1 MREIPLDEV
10 TIVGALDVER
20 TATGLAPRRL
30 PAWTRPQLPDDL
42 TRVMV
47 AMTAGVRLAFT
58 TTATTIEL
66 DAMVSMFVRPGADE
80 RPIRFELL
88 VDGEVVSRAETLDG
102 NRIAFDLTRNRF
114 ELIEG
119 EPARLRFADLPAGSK
134 RCELWLAHNAV
145 VEMRALRVDDD
156 ATFGP
161 PDPTRAARPRWIH
174 HGSSI
179 SHCAEAPTPTTTW
192 PAIVALR
199 ADVDL
204 LDLGF
209 GGSCH
214 LDQYVARTIRDEPA
228 DFISLKVG
236 VNVINF
242 DSMRERAFRPA
253 LHGFLDTVRDGH
265 PDTPFVVASLIVFP
279 ITEDTP
285 GPTIADGLTA
295 WKTVDASRE
304 SRMGSMTARRCR
316 EIIAEVVAQRREQGD
331 CHLHYLDGLELFGPD
346 DVGDLPDGLHP
357 NRRGYA
363 RIGERFLSAAF
374 GAEGPFAV
382 VERSPAG

>member
-1 MREIPLDEV
+1 MREIPLDE
-10 TIVGALDVER
+10 IPIMGALEVER
-20 TATGLAPRRL
+20 TPTGLAPRRL

-47 AMTAGVRLAFT
+47 AMPAGVRLAFT

-66 DAMVSMFVRPGADE
+66 DAMLSMFVRPGANE
-80 RPIRFELL
+80 RPIAFELL
-88 VDGEVVSRAETLDG
+88 VDGKVVSRVETLDG

-114 ELIEG
+114 ELLDG
-119 EPARLRFADLPAGSK
+119 EPARLRFDDLPAGSK
-134 RCELWLAHNAV
+134 RCELWLPHNAT
-145 VEMRALRVDDD
+145 VELRAFRVDDAAD
-156 ATFGP
+156 FGP
-161 PDPTRAARPRWIH
+161 PDPARERRPRWIH

-242 DSMRERAFRPA
+242 DSMRERAFRPRST
-253 LHGFLDTVRDGH
+253 GSS
-265 PDTPFVVASLIVFP
+265 TPCATAI
-279 ITEDTP
+279 
-285 GPTIADGLTA
+285 PT
-295 WKTVDASRE
+295 SR
-304 SRMGSMTARRCR
+304 SSWRR
-316 EIIAEVVAQRREQGD
+316 
-331 CHLHYLDGLELFGPD
+331 
-346 DVGDLPDGLHP
+346 
-357 NRRGYA
+357 
-363 RIGERFLSAAF
+363 
-374 GAEGPFAV
+374 
-382 VERSPAG
+382 